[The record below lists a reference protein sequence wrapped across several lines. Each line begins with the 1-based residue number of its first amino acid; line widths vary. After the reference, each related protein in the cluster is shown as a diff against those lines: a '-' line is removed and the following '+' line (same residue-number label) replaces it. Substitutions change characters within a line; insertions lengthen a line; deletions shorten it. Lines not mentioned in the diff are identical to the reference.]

1 MRAGKDVPKPQGL
14 PGVLIWR
21 VFCQVGVVDLP
32 HFVLFVLGV
41 VGWVGGGLAGCARR
55 AVRLIFAGLGYRRT
69 MVRRG
74 EPLSKI
80 GRGRPFGGR
89 VAHRTVAGS
98 PRVAGPPPTQPTG

>member
-74 EPLSKI
+74 EPVLKT
-80 GRGRPFGGR
+80 GGVGPLGGGFSHGP
-89 VAHRTVAGS
+89 VAVP
-98 PRVAGPPPTQPTG
+98 PRVPGPPRPKPTG